1 MYQTTIVPNRLVSVT
16 SHSGMGESHT
26 PLTTLLNGW
35 VAWSGGEC
43 PVAPETKVS
52 ILMRDGDKDC
62 DEGRR
67 YRWYHDDS
75 GDDIVAYTTWI
86 EWSGGEQPEPDG
98 TEVEY
103 MVGDGATDQALAED
117 LIWSHDESEC
127 EAEGW
132 IRKYRVVAV
141 KSGWIEWT
149 GGDCPEPGT
158 LVDIVV
164 RCGDQVQAGANHLNW
179 SHDNNVCS
187 SHRQIVKYRV
197 VNQKQDSEGD
207 AVADKF
213 NPWDLGWQVNN
224 GKCPTAEKVDVLF
237 NQDVQAG
244 IDMPINPV
252 KKASD
257 WSWEKGAGSHA
268 IHAWRPHDPS
278 LGDAELWVTPEDKM
292 MLAWATLEVA
302 QQYENADARVRLR
315 FRYRKKVFEL
325 RKDEVEKREEAA
337 A

>member
-1 MYQTTIVPNRLVSVT
+1 MTNDVVSASPIRVVAPVTIT
-16 SHSGMGESHT
+16 SYMVGSGMSHI
-26 PLTTLLNGW
+26 LTTLPNGW
-35 VAWSGGEC
+35 VTWSGGEC

-75 GDDIVAYTTWI
+75 GGDIVAYTTWI

-98 TEVEY
+98 TKVEY

-117 LIWSHDESEC
+117 LI
-127 EAEGW
+127 
-132 IRKYRVVAV
+132 
-141 KSGWIEWT
+141 
-149 GGDCPEPGT
+149 
-158 LVDIVV
+158 
-164 RCGDQVQAGANHLNW
+164 W

-224 GKCPTAEKVDVLF
+224 GKCPSAEKVDVLF

-268 IHAWRPHDPS
+268 IHAWRPHDHS

-337 A
+337 T